1 MALVV
6 KNQPASAGAIR
17 DTGSIPEWEDPLEEG
32 MATHSSVLACRI
44 PWTEDPGRLQSIGS
58 QKSWTLLKGLSMA
71 QHSMVSVLI
80 FWFQALYCCQKIIT
94 LGEGGSEVYREL
106 STIYVNQSKSKIRM
120 DLFIYFI
127 SGFPKEMFSFNNI
140 YGGLHNPTGCSFLL
154 L

>member
-1 MALVV
+1 MTI
-6 KNQPASAGAIR
+6 QF
-17 DTGSIPEWEDPLEEG
+17 SILGW
-32 MATHSSVLACRI
+32 RI
-44 PWTEDPGRLQSIGS
+44 PWTGVWQATVHKVI
-58 QKSWTLLKGLSMA
+58 KSWTLLKGLSMA

>member
-1 MALVV
+1 
-6 KNQPASAGAIR
+6 
-17 DTGSIPEWEDPLEEG
+17 

-127 SGFPKEMFSFNNI
+127 WGRILVPQQRIKPVSPSVESWSLN
-140 YGGLHNPTGCSFLL
+140 HQTSREVPTQRI
-154 L
+154 